1 MAQTPVIGVLGAV
14 VAAGLGYYYFTKRE
28 EATETTETTET
39 TVAGGIETPTET
51 KPLDNFTKKTGSIYP
66 AMGRSNLY
74 RGTKPEPRAAYK
86 TLEEAAAQCDSDEN
100 CIAFTYW
107 PERYTTEHPKSPDTP
122 CSADTDCGSGK
133 CVDNYCRAL
142 EWGLSYFWTD
152 GSAPQLPNDYD
163 GSTWKSANGALS
175 LSQGVGP
182 SNEYLDSR
190 RPRGVAANH
199 LEGDV
204 EKEWKYEQHMN
215 QKGVTYI
222 KKGFEDFKY
231 SDKFNDDGTAKT
243 SENETQT
250 NEAEEVS
257 APSDYTPL
265 SYQPASNSIQFDP
278 RSKTDNCF

>member
-1 MAQTPVIGVLGAV
+1 MAQAQVIGILGAV
-14 VAAGLGYYYFTKRE
+14 VVGGLAYWHFKGDSSE
-28 EATETTETTET
+28 ETETTT
-39 TVAGGIETPTET
+39 TVTPAVTPTET

>member
-1 MAQTPVIGVLGAV
+1 

-28 EATETTETTET
+28 EATETTETT
-39 TVAGGIETPTET
+39 VAGGIETPTET
-51 KPLDNFTKKTGSIYP
+51 TETSALDNFTKKTGSLYP
-66 AMGRSNLY
+66 AMGSSNLY
-74 RGTKPEPRAAYK
+74 RGTKPNEPRAAYK

-107 PERYTTEHPKSPDTP
+107 PERYTTEHPKSPETS

-133 CVDNYCRAL
+133 CVDNYCRDFG
-142 EWGLSYFWTD
+142 WGLSYFWTNA
-152 GSAPQLPNDYD
+152 SAPNLPNDYD

-204 EKEWKYEQHMN
+204 EKEWKYEQHMS

-231 SDKFNDDGTAKT
+231 SDKFNDDGTPK
-243 SENETQT
+243 ETQA
-250 NEAEEVS
+250 NSAEEVV
-257 APSDYTPL
+257 APEYTPL
-265 SYQPASNSIQFDP
+265 DYRPLSDSIQFDP
-278 RSKTDNCF
+278 RSKTGNCF

>member
-28 EATETTETTET
+28 EATETTT
-39 TVAGGIETPTET
+39 TVTPAVTPTET
-51 KPLDNFTKKTGSIYP
+51 TPLDNFTKKTGSLYP
-66 AMGRSNLY
+66 AMGSSNLY
-74 RGTKPEPRAAYK
+74 RGTKPNEPRAAYK

-100 CIAFTYW
+100 CIAFVHW
-107 PERYTTEHPKSPDTP
+107 PERYTTEHPKSPETS

-133 CVDNYCRAL
+133 CVDNVCRDFG
-142 EWGLSYFWTD
+142 WGLSYFFTD
-152 GSAPQLPNDYD
+152 TSAPKIPADFK
-163 GSTWKSANGALS
+163 GSTWKASNGALS

-204 EKEWKYEQHMN
+204 EKEWKYEQHMS

-278 RSKTDNCF
+278 KSRPDNCF

>member
-1 MAQTPVIGVLGAV
+1 MEQAQVIGILGAV
-14 VAAGLGYYYFTKRE
+14 VAGGLAYWHFKGDSSE
-28 EATETTETTET
+28 ETETETETET
-39 TVAGGIETPTET
+39 PVVTPAVTPTET
-51 KPLDNFTKKTGSIYP
+51 KPLDNFTKKTGSLYP
-66 AMGRSNLY
+66 AMGASRMAQGDDNF
-74 RGTKPEPRAAYK
+74 K

-100 CIAFTYW
+100 CIGFVHW
-107 PERYTTEHPKSPDTP
+107 PERYTTEHPKSPETP
-122 CSADTDCGSGK
+122 CSTDVHCGSGK
-133 CVDNYCRAL
+133 CVDNYCRDFG
-142 EWGLSYFWTD
+142 WGLSYFFTD
-152 GSAPQLPNDYD
+152 TSAPNIPVDYK

-190 RPRGVAANH
+190 RPRGEAANH

-204 EKEWKYEQHMN
+204 EKDWKYEQHMS
-215 QKGVTYI
+215 QKGVSYL

-243 SENETQT
+243 SESDPQT

-257 APSDYTPL
+257 APAEYTPL

-278 RSKTDNCF
+278 KSRPDNCF